1 MNKNSIRI
9 ISILE
14 IKNGLLIKGINL
26 EGLRVLGEAKNFSKY
41 YYESGIDE
49 VCYIDNVASLY
60 GTSNL
65 TKFITNTAENIF
77 IPLSV
82 GGGIKNIQDIE
93 NILRSGADKV
103 CINTSIVN
111 NINFLKKASKIF
123 GASTITV
130 QIQFICIDNKYFI
143 STSNG
148 RDLVSIHPLDW
159 AKKIQDYGAG
169 EILLTSVNNE
179 GLQQGFDVNITKLI
193 SDNISIPVIAY
204 GGAGSFNDVLDVI
217 KHTSITGVGISS
229 LFHYD
234 AIKFLPISKNINI
247 GNSEYLNNVKR
258 IKKKKNKI
266 KELKMFLRSKKV
278 LLRNE

>member
-26 EGLRVLGEAKNFSKY
+26 EGLRILGEARNFSKY

-49 VCYIDNVASLY
+49 ICYIDNVASLY

-65 TKFITNTAENIF
+65 TKFIKDTAQNIF

-82 GGGIKNIQDIE
+82 GGGIKNIYDIE

-111 NINFLKKASKIF
+111 NINFLKKASRIF
-123 GASTITV
+123 GSSTITV
-130 QIQFICIDNKYFI
+130 QIQFVCIDKKHFI

-148 RDLVSIHPLDW
+148 RDLVSVHPLDW
-159 AKKIQDYGAG
+159 AKKVQDYGAG
-169 EILLTSVNNE
+169 EILLTSVNKE
-179 GLQQGFDVNITKLI
+179 GLQKGFDINITKLI

-204 GGAGSFNDVLDVI
+204 GGAGSFNDVLEI
-217 KHTSITGVGISS
+217 IEHTSITGVGISS
-229 LFHYD
+229 LFHYN
-234 AIKFLPISKNINI
+234 AVKFLPISKNIKI
-247 GNSEYLNNVKR
+247 GNYEYLNNVKR
-258 IKKKKNKI
+258 IKKKNII
-266 KELKMFLRSKKV
+266 KELKMFLGSKKI

>member
-26 EGLRVLGEAKNFSKY
+26 EGLRILGEARNFSKY
-41 YYESGIDE
+41 YYKSGIDE
-49 VCYIDNVASLY
+49 ICYIDNVASLY

-65 TKFITNTAENIF
+65 TKFIKDTAQNIF

-82 GGGIKNIQDIE
+82 GGGIKNIYDIE

-111 NINFLKKASKIF
+111 NINFLKKASRIF
-123 GASTITV
+123 GSSTITV
-130 QIQFICIDNKYFI
+130 QIQFVCIDKKYFI

-148 RDLVSIHPLDW
+148 RDLVSVHPLDW
-159 AKKIQDYGAG
+159 AKKVQDYGAG
-169 EILLTSVNNE
+169 EILLTSVNKE
-179 GLQQGFDVNITKLI
+179 GLQKGFDINITKLI

-204 GGAGSFNDVLDVI
+204 GGAGSFNDVLEII

-229 LFHYD
+229 LFHYN
-234 AIKFLPISKNINI
+234 AVKFLPISKNIKI
-247 GNSEYLNNVKR
+247 GNYEYLNNVKR
-258 IKKKKNKI
+258 IKKEKSII
-266 KELKMFLRSKKV
+266 KELKMFLGSKKI

>member
-26 EGLRVLGEAKNFSKY
+26 EGLRILGEARNFSKY

-49 VCYIDNVASLY
+49 ICYIDNVASLY

-65 TKFITNTAENIF
+65 TKFIKDTAQNIF

-82 GGGIKNIQDIE
+82 GGGIKNIHDIE

-111 NINFLKKASKIF
+111 NINFLKKASRIF
-123 GASTITV
+123 GSSTITV

-148 RDLVSIHPLDW
+148 RDLLPIHPLDW
-159 AKKIQDYGAG
+159 AKKVQDYGAG

-179 GLQQGFDVNITKLI
+179 GLQKGFDISITKLI
-193 SDNISIPVIAY
+193 SDNINIPVIAY
-204 GGAGSFNDVLDVI
+204 GGAGSFNEVLDVI
-217 KHTSITGVGISS
+217 KHSSITGVGISS
-229 LFHYD
+229 LFHYN
-234 AIKFLPISKNINI
+234 AVKFLPTSKNINV
-247 GNSEYLNNVKR
+247 GNYEYLNNLEKT
-258 IKKKKNKI
+258 KKKKNII
-266 KELKMFLRSKKV
+266 KELKIFLSSKKI